1 MRERAVAERNGDK
14 ARLGRERRRLDS
26 CGGNTL
32 QNCQK
37 ALGAKQAERQVA
49 GSRGRWNR
57 HL

>member
-32 QNCQK
+32 QNCK
-37 ALGAKQAERQVA
+37 
-49 GSRGRWNR
+49 GRWEQSKPNGK
-57 HL
+57 LLGLAEDETDI